1 MLLIRDCQ
9 PVIFERGIFSFT
21 QVWQSCVSWAVSG
34 IAVPAGSS
42 RRTAAGKPHSRC
54 CCPAEARGSW
64 SSSWCRAW
72 TDGTSPSGPPTPPA
86 GSWRQPQESQV
97 RTTSGGAASSAEP
110 WNETFTKY
118 DTKYWEQFC
127 LSIIKSTMNY
137 ERKSNMMFAT
147 VDMSEQPNSSATT
160 SCFIR
165 VSRSNWRLWCGSSDQ
180 N

>member
-9 PVIFERGIFSFT
+9 PVIFEHGIFSFT

-34 IAVPAGSS
+34 VAVPAGSS

-110 WNETFTKY
+110 WNEHLYQIWYKVLRAILFKY
-118 DTKYWEQFC
+118 YKEHYELWTYIKHDVCHCWHVWAAQQ
-127 LSIIKSTMNY
+127 LSNNFLFHQS
-137 ERKSNMMFAT
+137 
-147 VDMSEQPNSSATT
+147 
-160 SCFIR
+160 
-165 VSRSNWRLWCGSSDQ
+165 VSQ
-180 N
+180 